1 MKFDNPLEYFDNFA
15 NLYIGLFKNSTNKKE
30 LIIPKSVHITPSG
43 TSSWAVRVDPSLRA
57 RKILSTQKQA
67 VEFVKPLQMKGFDVV
82 VHNKTGMVDYII
94 DSNGRKY

>member
-1 MKFDNPLEYFDNFA
+1 MYKKKIE
-15 NLYIGLFKNSTNKKE
+15 ICKNSTNKKE
-30 LIIPKSVHITPSG
+30 VIIPKSVHITPSG